1 MIGSSRGV
9 PLRTTRAMWISAGV
23 VVLAVTIGAS
33 GCRTAPSGKTPLEIA
48 LEAVTAPSVAE
59 APTLPPGVV
68 IPEEPVEGVSPEAL
82 GVPPQNPAEISIG
95 ADQVLRPLA
104 FAFLPQTE
112 QGYVDWVAAVDLGVI
127 RPVDSLN
134 PKAKTLEPMNF
145 DVVFRVKGD
154 LPDVVYPHYGHT
166 LWLDCKNCHPGIF
179 VMRAGANHVTM
190 EAIAKGEFCGRCHG
204 KVAFSLSDCNRC
216 HSRPKPGKEFIIP
229 RTSG

>member
-1 MIGSSRGV
+1 MIGSARGV
-9 PLRTTRAMWISAGV
+9 PHQPARAVRVSVGV
-23 VVLAVTIGAS
+23 ALLAVAIGAS
-33 GCRTAPSGKTPLEIA
+33 GCRSAPSGKTPLEVA
-48 LEAVTAPSVAE
+48 LEAVTAPSETE

-68 IPEEPVEGVSPEAL
+68 LPEAPVEGVSPQAL
-82 GVPPQNPAEISIG
+82 GVPSQNPSEIATGS
-95 ADQVLRPLA
+95 DQVPHPLA
-104 FAFLPQTE
+104 FAFLPQTK
-112 QGYVDWVAAVDLGVI
+112 QGYVDWVAAIDLGVI
-127 RPVDSLN
+127 RPVDALN
-134 PKAKTLEPMNF
+134 PKAKTLEPMKF

-204 KVAFSLSDCNRC
+204 RVAFSLSDCNRC

-229 RTSG
+229 RVRG